1 MILYILCC
9 IVDILFNII
18 AYLTNPFVLLF
29 ADDLGNLPSVFKWWA
44 NWDDHVDVDWMVYGH
59 HVPKFA
65 EYDFNR
71 HYKYY
76 DEWQAESIT
85 GKHKGFVVLLDDNF
99 TLKERFQR
107 YVCRL
112 VWLYRNC
119 AYGFSYHVTGREIN
133 GADVEEITNTKTCYF
148 GRYKHWLTY
157 EPFCYYVMRS
167 WNPKDVSWLRW
178 TAINHKFYLKLFF
191 GWKFQRIKSTERQ
204 RAMLALFAYPFK

>member
-1 MILYILCC
+1 MLLYILYC
-9 IVDILFNII
+9 IVDVLFNII

-76 DEWQAESIT
+76 DEWQAESII

-133 GADVEEITNTKTCYF
+133 GADVEEVTNTKTCYF

-167 WNPKDVSWLRW
+167 WNTCDVSWLRW
-178 TAINHKFYLKLFF
+178 TGINHKFYLKLFF